1 MHLCA
6 VHDARALGQFHPEF
20 GEPLAVTHPDEFA
33 GAGLR
38 AGILADDG
46 QLGDALVE
54 QRSDLSG
61 DDQLTEPILLRGI
74 EFGQRAQQLLHR
86 VAQRGALSHGDP
98 LVGQRRSRQPPPVVD
113 LSDHHLVGDEHVVE
127 EHLVEQFVAG
137 DLPERSHDEAR

>member
-6 VHDARALGQFHPEF
+6 VHDARALGQLHPEF
-20 GEPLAVTHPDEFA
+20 GEPLAVTHPDELA

-38 AGILADDG
+38 AGILADHG

-61 DDQLTEPILLRGI
+61 DDQLAEPILLRGI
-74 EFGQRAQQLLHR
+74 QFGDRVEQLLHR
-86 VAQRGALSHGDP
+86 VAQRGALRHRHP
-98 LVGQRRSRQPPPVVD
+98 LVGQRGACQPPTLVD
-113 LSDHHLVGDEHVVE
+113 LADHHLVGDEHVVQ

-137 DLPERSHDEAR
+137 DLPQRSHDQAR